1 MNVGVESSFA
11 SNDRHRKEQEPIK
24 GMGVPWVCPSS
35 GHYGQPNWE
44 SFPSRRVNVEGR
56 ASRTSSDGKEAG
68 RQDGRTQEA
77 QKDGGRDEVIG
88 HFVASHRTQPLPVD
102 VETFLQLT
110 ADKTHRD

>member
-1 MNVGVESSFA
+1 M
-11 SNDRHRKEQEPIK
+11 
-24 GMGVPWVCPSS
+24 CPSS